1 MKRKEELENSI
12 IHLTCMLN
20 KLKTLIDDSEE
31 YNMAYNRLLI
41 QRAELRKNLSEINTN
56 NIIELFSNSVKKVKN
71 LSFKKKEKLICDY
84 FS

>member
-1 MKRKEELENSI
+1 MKRKNELENSI

-20 KLKTLIDDSEE
+20 KLKTVIDDNEE

-41 QRAELRKNLSEINTN
+41 QRAELRKELSEISTY
-56 NIIELFSNSVKKVKN
+56 NIIELFNQNMTKLSQLNSKKHK
-71 LSFKKKEKLICDY
+71 KLICDY